1 MLMRTIRVLDTT
13 LRDGEQAP
21 GCTMNSREKLEI
33 ALQLERLGV
42 DVIEAGFPVASPEDF
57 RAVSSIAEQVK
68 NCAVAARCRARK
80 GDIEAAAK
88 ALSKAA
94 APVIHIFIATSDLH
108 LRDKLGITREQE
120 LEVVAETVAYAKT
133 FCGEVEFSAEDATR
147 SDRNHLLAVFKTAAE
162 NGATVLNIADTVGY
176 ITPAEMGDLVRFVR
190 EGIKGEDVRI
200 SVHCHNDLGMAVAN
214 SISALEAGAD
224 QFKGS
229 INGMGERAGNVALEE
244 VVMALETR
252 RELLGLTCRINRKQI
267 YRTSLLVSTVA
278 GLKIAPNKPIVGRNA
293 FVHEAG
299 IHQHGVMKNPL
310 TYEIMS
316 PESIGIYDSDLA
328 LGKHSGRHA
337 FAQRVEELGYNL
349 TPEALE
355 KIFVRFM
362 ALADRKKQVTNR
374 DIEALITSAGYTV
387 PEVYSLDSFVVNTGS
402 VISSTAVVKLLKDG
416 EPIEQVSRGQGPIDA
431 AFKAIDQIVQQ
442 GYQLTN
448 YTIHSVTE
456 GEDALGEVTVKLRRG
471 EHRITGRG
479 LSTDIFEASL
489 KAYLNAINKVLT
501 MQDSAEET
509 QIN

>member
-68 NCAVAARCRARK
+68 NCAVAALCRARK

-190 EGIKGEDVRI
+190 EGIKREDVRI

-224 QFKGS
+224 QFEGS
-229 INGMGERAGNVALEE
+229 INARRVGAGNVAN
-244 VVMALETR
+244 
-252 RELLGLTCRINRKQI
+252 REP
-267 YRTSLLVSTVA
+267 VS
-278 GLKIAPNKPIVGRNA
+278 
-293 FVHEAG
+293 
-299 IHQHGVMKNPL
+299 
-310 TYEIMS
+310 S
-316 PESIGIYDSDLA
+316 
-328 LGKHSGRHA
+328 
-337 FAQRVEELGYNL
+337 RV
-349 TPEALE
+349 
-355 KIFVRFM
+355 
-362 ALADRKKQVTNR
+362 
-374 DIEALITSAGYTV
+374 
-387 PEVYSLDSFVVNTGS
+387 
-402 VISSTAVVKLLKDG
+402 SS
-416 EPIEQVSRGQGPIDA
+416 SRP
-431 AFKAIDQIVQQ
+431 
-442 GYQLTN
+442 
-448 YTIHSVTE
+448 S
-456 GEDALGEVTVKLRRG
+456 
-471 EHRITGRG
+471 
-479 LSTDIFEASL
+479 EAS
-489 KAYLNAINKVLT
+489 
-501 MQDSAEET
+501 SSFR
-509 QIN
+509 